1 MTPVGPKGR
10 AKAQQ
15 RPNKG
20 PTKAQQRPSKG
31 PAEVKC
37 GQISRPFDWHMPIK
51 TGALGGRASRMWPT
65 LSQVVALLEH
75 LQPLQ
80 FDWATRT
87 AGELMNYDLQSTA
100 NILIATG

>member
-1 MTPVGPKGR
+1 
-10 AKAQQ
+10 
-15 RPNKG
+15 
-20 PTKAQQRPSKG
+20 
-31 PAEVKC
+31 
-37 GQISRPFDWHMPIK
+37 
-51 TGALGGRASRMWPT
+51 MWPT

-100 NILIATG
+100 NILIAGGHSTVQLCNLALCQADVQVDSSESAGRACKFMSRS

>member
-1 MTPVGPKGR
+1 
-10 AKAQQ
+10 
-15 RPNKG
+15 
-20 PTKAQQRPSKG
+20 
-31 PAEVKC
+31 
-37 GQISRPFDWHMPIK
+37 
-51 TGALGGRASRMWPT
+51 MWPT

-100 NILIATG
+100 NILIAPSHAEY